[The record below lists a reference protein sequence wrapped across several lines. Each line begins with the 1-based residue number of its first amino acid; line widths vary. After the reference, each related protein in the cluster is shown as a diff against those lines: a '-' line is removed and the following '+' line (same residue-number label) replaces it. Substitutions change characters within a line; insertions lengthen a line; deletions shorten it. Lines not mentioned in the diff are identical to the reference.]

1 MGWWLTLP
9 AGRFVL
15 RLHLGIALLAAVL
28 SGTGWALGKRY
39 LLLVCTLLLH
49 ELAHA
54 LAALVLGA
62 RRAEVRIWPVFG
74 RADVERFPD
83 AREAI
88 VALAAPLANLA
99 VAAALYWGTGARF
112 TLQLARGPWLDFLFT
127 INLAM
132 GVANLIPVPPI
143 DGGRALAAVVR
154 ALRGNR

>member
-1 MGWWLTLP
+1 MSWWLTLP

-15 RLHLGIALLAAVL
+15 RIHLGVALLAAAL

-54 LAALVLGA
+54 VVALLMGA

-83 AREAI
+83 LREAW
-88 VALAAPLANLA
+88 VALAAPVANLA
-99 VAAALYWGTGARF
+99 VAAGLYWGAGGRF
-112 TLQLARGPWLDFLFT
+112 TLQLARGPWIDFLFT
-127 INLAM
+127 VNLAM
-132 GVANLIPVPPI
+132 GLGNLIPIPPI
-143 DGGRALAAVVR
+143 DGGRALAAL
-154 ALRGNR
+154 LRYLRRSR